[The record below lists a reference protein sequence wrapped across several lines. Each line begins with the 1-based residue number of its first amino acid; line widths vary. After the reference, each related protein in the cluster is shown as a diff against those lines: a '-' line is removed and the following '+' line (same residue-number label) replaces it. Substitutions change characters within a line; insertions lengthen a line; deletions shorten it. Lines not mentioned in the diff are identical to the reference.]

1 MLQVLRGVLV
11 VSLFRFPT
19 AHNITAA
26 IASYHRWKHSTKKQ
40 ETFYQKALQMA
51 LQDPRETAFPGN
63 SVPSVVDGYN
73 MAALLTGPTSAPTS
87 ASLVHVKAEQLSAKL
102 ADSAMAN
109 QKTQTMKTDTADSE
123 SENHPGLRSHDS
135 AFSSTAAH
143 AKSLLQNEHLGAPA
157 LQTERI
163 ANSVINV
170 SSNSSFV
177 EVPLGMTSRI
187 DGRDK
192 MQGASPPDT
201 PPKKTV
207 AINDAKPYNVGT
219 TSPSQLPTVSVLH
232 FVAAPGRA
240 CAHCRTVKTPLWRN
254 GPHGPKTLCNACGV
268 RFKLG
273 KLQLG
278 PNGQTLIPTGT
289 KTSGGGGGGH
299 KRPIAGSPCTPPK
312 KLKAFSERSH
322 RLPKP
327 YRQTIKTHREH
338 ASRPPLAHVPIHKRV
353 PIHLTNHDGAL
364 LLLQLAGVY

>member
-1 MLQVLRGVLV
+1 
-11 VSLFRFPT
+11 
-19 AHNITAA
+19 
-26 IASYHRWKHSTKKQ
+26 
-40 ETFYQKALQMA
+40 MA

-63 SVPSVVDGYN
+63 SVPSVDGNN

-87 ASLVHVKAEQLSAKL
+87 ASHVHVKAEQLSAKL

-109 QKTQTMKTDTADSE
+109 QNPQTMKTVTADSE
-123 SENHPGLRSHDS
+123 SETHPGLRSHDS

-143 AKSLLQNEHLGAPA
+143 ANSLLQNEHLAAPA
-157 LQTERI
+157 LHTERI

-170 SSNSSFV
+170 SSDSSFV
-177 EVPLGMTSRI
+177 EVANGIASRFDAQAKVHGASPASTNVSGNSSFLEVSKTSLI

-201 PPKKTV
+201 PPKETV
-207 AINDAKPYNVGT
+207 AINDAKSCNVGT

-278 PNGQTLIPTGT
+278 PNGQTLVSTGT
-289 KTSGGGGGGH
+289 KTSGGGGVGH

-327 YRQTIKTHREH
+327 YRQTIKTHREQ
-338 ASRPPLAHVPIHKRV
+338 ASRSPLAHVPIHKRV